1 MHRRHNCL
9 YGTKFV
15 IRKRPGVRYTIER
28 SVYRSA
34 RPQPSPRRPRE
45 KTMDDA
51 SSKQAWIRA
60 AVTEFEAPL
69 MRYALRKTG
78 CVEIARDVVQDTFL
92 KLWQADPNTVNGRLA
107 PWLYTVCRN
116 RAVDVC
122 RKERRMKTTLDDEST
137 MQVAIAPEND
147 PADTSLEDAEQQHDA
162 MHDAVK
168 QLNDR
173 QQEAIRLK
181 FQSGLSYKE
190 IAEVMDITVNH
201 VGVLLHNAIKTIREK
216 LSSTIDGE
224 NALQNEVNQ

>member
-1 MHRRHNCL
+1 
-9 YGTKFV
+9 
-15 IRKRPGVRYTIER
+15 
-28 SVYRSA
+28 
-34 RPQPSPRRPRE
+34 
-45 KTMDDA
+45 MDDA

>member
-1 MHRRHNCL
+1 
-9 YGTKFV
+9 
-15 IRKRPGVRYTIER
+15 
-28 SVYRSA
+28 
-34 RPQPSPRRPRE
+34 
-45 KTMDDA
+45 
-51 SSKQAWIRA
+51 
-60 AVTEFEAPL
+60 
-69 MRYALRKTG
+69 
-78 CVEIARDVVQDTFL
+78 
-92 KLWQADPNTVNGRLA
+92 
-107 PWLYTVCRN
+107 
-116 RAVDVC
+116 
-122 RKERRMKTTLDDEST
+122 MKTTLDDEST